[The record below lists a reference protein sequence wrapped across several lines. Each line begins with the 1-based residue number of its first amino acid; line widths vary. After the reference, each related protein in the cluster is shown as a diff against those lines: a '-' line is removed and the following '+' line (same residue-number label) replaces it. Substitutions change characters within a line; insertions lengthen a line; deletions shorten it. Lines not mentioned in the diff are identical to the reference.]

1 MAGTGGGQQQPEQKT
16 VLGFPVRPA
25 GDAEAVVA
33 GRHYWYELA
42 GEISGAFAE
51 IDRAISGMQWSGEAR
66 SAFNAAWS
74 QFSGHGTEATQHAQE
89 MGDQL
94 LKLGNRIEEAQHEWD
109 VAMAAMAA
117 STAIGIGL
125 TFVTFG
131 VSDAVAE
138 GAATAAVGTMEAV
151 CAALDV
157 SLDAA
162 MQVLIAAIRVA
173 VQLAVKF
180 TWQFA
185 INVVSQETANVV
197 EGRGL
202 GNVDLLQAAE
212 FAGVSM
218 VIPGVAGK
226 LTIGGREVLSG
237 FSGAVL
243 TGAATD
249 AAVQGLEGVTEGKPF
264 SLGEV
269 LLSGAL
275 AGGGHALGEGVSA
288 RFGGV
293 PREAIPGGLTDP
305 AVGANTEGAGP
316 WIADATNIREGGA
329 VAQSTSGSCVSA
341 CGEMLT
347 GGSVS
352 ESELLGRLGEWS
364 NPQALA
370 GDLNSRA
377 GATEWRGGWFASGEQ
392 AVAVAQRGPMGAT
405 LQMPG
410 VPSHMVVIEPEE
422 GAGFLV
428 RDPSFG
434 GTYEVTRDW
443 IERYVSGGVFR
454 L

>member
-1 MAGTGGGQQQPEQKT
+1 MSGGGGGQQQQPEQQT
-16 VLGFPVRPA
+16 FLGFPLRPE
-25 GDAEAVVA
+25 GDGEAVKG

-42 GEISGAFAE
+42 GEISGAFAD
-51 IDRAISGMQWSGEAR
+51 IDRAMSGMRWSGDAR
-66 SAFNAAWS
+66 RAFDAAWS
-74 QFSGHGTEATQHAQE
+74 QFSGHGTEASQHAHE

-94 LKLGNRIEEAQHEWD
+94 LKLGNQIEDAQHEWD
-109 VAMAAMAA
+109 LAMAAMAA

-138 GAATAAVGTMEAV
+138 GAAAAAVGTMEAV
-151 CAALDV
+151 CAALDI

-162 MQVLIAAIRVA
+162 VEVLITAIRVA

-180 TWQFA
+180 TWQFG

-237 FSGAVL
+237 IPGAIV

-264 SLGEV
+264 NVGEV
-269 LLSGAL
+269 LFSAAL
-275 AGGGHALGEGVSA
+275 AGGGHALGEGVTA
-288 RFGGV
+288 RLGGGRGV
-293 PREAIPGGLTDP
+293 PGGLTD
-305 AVGANTEGAGP
+305 AVGAQAEGAGP
-316 WIADATNIREGGA
+316 WIADATNVREGGA
-329 VAQSTSGSCVSA
+329 VAQSTNGSCVSA

-347 GGSVS
+347 GGSVP
-352 ESELLGRLGEWS
+352 ESQFLGRLGEWS
-364 NPQALA
+364 NPRSLA
-370 GDLNSRA
+370 EDLNSRA
-377 GATEWRGGWFASGEQ
+377 GASEWRGGWFESGEQ
-392 AVAVAQRGPMGAT
+392 AVAVARRGPMGAT

-410 VPSHMVVIEPEE
+410 VPSHMVVIEPAE
-422 GAGFLV
+422 GGHFLV
-428 RDPSFG
+428 RDPAFG
-434 GTYEVTRDW
+434 GTYEVTSDW
-443 IERYVSGGVFR
+443 IDRYVSGGVFR

>member
-1 MAGTGGGQQQPEQKT
+1 MAGAGGQQPPEQT
-16 VLGFPVRPA
+16 TALGFPVRPP
-25 GDAEAVVA
+25 GDAEAVKG

-51 IDRAISGMQWSGEAR
+51 IDRAISGMQWSGDAR
-66 SAFNAAWS
+66 RAFDAAWS
-74 QFSGHGTEATQHAQE
+74 QFSGQGTEATQHAQE

-94 LKLGNRIEEAQHEWD
+94 LRLGNQIEDAQHEWD

-131 VSDAVAE
+131 ISDAVAE

-151 CAALDV
+151 CTALDI
-157 SLDAA
+157 SLDAVV
-162 MQVLIAAIRVA
+162 QVLSAAIRVA

-180 TWQFA
+180 TWQFT
-185 INVVSQETANVV
+185 INVVSQETANMV

-218 VIPGVAGK
+218 VVPGVAGK
-226 LTIGGREVLSG
+226 LTIGGTRVLDG
-237 FSGAVL
+237 AAGAVV

-264 SLGEV
+264 SVGEMV
-269 LLSGAL
+269 VSGLL
-275 AGGGHALGEGVSA
+275 AGGGHAVGEGITA
-288 RFGGV
+288 RLGV
-293 PREAIPGGLTDP
+293 RGDAVPDGLTGP

-316 WIADATNIREGGA
+316 WIANATNIREGGA
-329 VAQSTSGSCVSA
+329 VAQTTNGSCVSA

-347 GGSVS
+347 GGSVP
-352 ESELLGRLGEWS
+352 ESEFLDRLGEWS
-364 NPQALA
+364 NPRSLA
-370 GDLNSRA
+370 DQLNSRA
-377 GATEWRGGWFASGEQ
+377 GASEWRGGWFESGEQ

-410 VPSHMVVIEPEE
+410 VPSHMVVIEPAE
-422 GAGFLV
+422 GGRFLV

-434 GTYEVTRDW
+434 GTYEVTKDW
-443 IERYVSGGVFR
+443 IDRYVSGGVFR